1 MSNKNQYED
10 KSLRQKM
17 CYNYRTLDKTW
28 VYSCPKTNLN
38 YSAFG
43 AGVNCLCP
51 AVPEK
56 RSIMDQYL
64 IAGRPSNYFPTSD
77 DRLGWKL

>member
-17 CYNYRTLDKTW
+17 CYNYRTLDKNW

-64 IAGRPSNYFPTSD
+64 IAGSPSNYFPASND
-77 DRLGWKL
+77 LLGWKL